1 MTVRTQ
7 LIPPPPCL
15 FLFFSLAHKH
25 TPSCSLS
32 VSSLEITHTVP
43 RFFCCFF
50 FIPILVPD
58 ISLISATRSLS
69 LTVTPPVS
77 CPFPSPSR
85 NAQKNHTCTHRL
97 LFPSAA
103 SSSSSVSFR
112 SVFSPSLSPDFSH
125 VCTMGARARSAAGAA
140 LTPANVRVRLWR
152 SLINTGTGMAKLT
165 SPTSLLALSQ
175 GFEALGKGEKEKKKA
190 KTLLHPGV

>member
-7 LIPPPPCL
+7 LIPPPL
-15 FLFFSLAHKH
+15 VSFSFSLSGTNTLPPALYPFPLLKLH
-25 TPSCSLS
+25 T
-32 VSSLEITHTVP
+32 
-43 RFFCCFF
+43 RFLVFFFVFF

-103 SSSSSVSFR
+103 SSSSSVSFL